1 MGSAVQPNRRNYLRP
16 RSVGVDAMSLSRK
29 VKTSLDENRL
39 LLLGAQVLFGFQ
51 FQAIFQESFGEL
63 APSARNSNSLALVLM
78 ATTIG
83 LLIAPSMLHRITERG
98 ADTIRVHRA
107 AGIFAGLALL
117 PFGMSLG
124 LDIFVVFGHVL
135 GTDVAVV
142 AGVLFCGVAAL
153 LWLIFGFI
161 LRIRLGVPAMTE
173 KEAPTSLST
182 RIEQMLTEARVIVP
196 GAQALLGFQLAVP
209 FTHAF
214 VELDA
219 PLKLIH
225 IAALSSVA
233 LSVLLLM
240 TPAALHRIAF
250 RGQDVEEFLTL
261 GSGFVSTAPIA
272 IAFGLAADM
281 LVAIA
286 KATGAIDLAI
296 AIAVTS
302 LAALTGLWYGLP
314 LLLRTHRLRPS
325 RE

>member
-1 MGSAVQPNRRNYLRP
+1 
-16 RSVGVDAMSLSRK
+16 
-29 VKTSLDENRL
+29 
-39 LLLGAQVLFGFQ
+39 
-51 FQAIFQESFGEL
+51 
-63 APSARNSNSLALVLM
+63 
-78 ATTIG
+78 
-83 LLIAPSMLHRITERG
+83 
-98 ADTIRVHRA
+98 
-107 AGIFAGLALL
+107 
-117 PFGMSLG
+117 
-124 LDIFVVFGHVL
+124 
-135 GTDVAVV
+135 
-142 AGVLFCGVAAL
+142 
-153 LWLIFGFI
+153 
-161 LRIRLGVPAMTE
+161 MTE
-173 KEAPTSLST
+173 KEESTSLST

-219 PLKLIH
+219 PLKLTH
-225 IAALSSVA
+225 IAALSFVA

-250 RGQDVEEFLTL
+250 RGQDVEEFLSL

-296 AIAVTS
+296 GIAVTS
-302 LAALTGLWYGLP
+302 LAALTGLWYRLP
-314 LLLRTHRLRPS
+314 LLLLFRARRLKPS

>member
-1 MGSAVQPNRRNYLRP
+1 
-16 RSVGVDAMSLSRK
+16 
-29 VKTSLDENRL
+29 
-39 LLLGAQVLFGFQ
+39 
-51 FQAIFQESFGEL
+51 
-63 APSARNSNSLALVLM
+63 M

-83 LLIAPSMLHRITERG
+83 LLVAPSMVHRIAERG

-124 LDIFVVFGHVL
+124 LDIFVVFGHLL
-135 GTDVAVV
+135 GTDVAIM
-142 AGVLFCGVAAL
+142 AGILFCGVAAL
-153 LWLIFGFI
+153 LWFVFGLI

-173 KEAPTSLST
+173 KEEPTSLST
-182 RIEQMLTEARVIVP
+182 RIEQMLTEARVMVP

-219 PLKLIH
+219 PLKLTH

-250 RGQDVEEFLTL
+250 RGQDVDEFLRL

-296 AIAVTS
+296 GIAVTS
-302 LAALTGLWYGLP
+302 LAGLTGLWYGLP
-314 LLLRTHRLRPS
+314 LLLRTRRP
-325 RE
+325 EPPHE